1 MKYETELMN
10 TKSKPWEF
18 PFDKLVTFFTFII
31 LISQEKRCKRSNL
44 PNVKKVIYFFEKYK
58 IMTRSNVKKLF
69 KLSFHGMP
77 LCKILFL

>member
-1 MKYETELMN
+1 MLKIKYETELMN

-44 PNVKKVIYFFEKYK
+44 PHVKKVIYFFEK
-58 IMTRSNVKKLF
+58 V
-69 KLSFHGMP
+69 
-77 LCKILFL
+77 